1 MKLIIALTLCS
12 ILIAPVYAGSHPGP
26 DRQALE
32 AEIHATFD
40 ASLQLHQNK
49 DLDGLVNRFTPDGTI
64 KMPRQPM
71 IAGHEALRAHYERSL
86 QSEVLTFDYSILNLD
101 FSEAGDMAVMTV
113 EFNATMSTP
122 DGPANSSATILIV
135 KKRIDG
141 AWKIYAESLI
151 PGPAF

>member
-1 MKLIIALTLCS
+1 MKPIISLAMCS
-12 ILIAPVYAGSHPGP
+12 ALIAPVYAGSHPGP

-49 DLDGLVNRFTPDGTI
+49 DLDGLVNRFTPEGTI
-64 KMPRQPM
+64 KMPGRPM
-71 IAGHEALRAHYERSL
+71 IVGHDALHAHYERSL
-86 QSEVLTFDYSILNLD
+86 QSEVLAFDYSIHSLN

-122 DGPANSSATILIV
+122 DGPANSSATILMV
-135 KKRIDG
+135 KKKVDG
-141 AWKIYAESLI
+141 AWKIFAESLI